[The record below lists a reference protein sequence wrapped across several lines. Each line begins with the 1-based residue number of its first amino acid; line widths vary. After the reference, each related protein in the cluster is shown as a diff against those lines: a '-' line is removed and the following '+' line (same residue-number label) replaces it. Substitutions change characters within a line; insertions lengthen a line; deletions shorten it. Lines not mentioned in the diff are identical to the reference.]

1 MARKLE
7 SDITLAIASI
17 ALKTFPAQE
26 LMVIQQVLKDFF
38 QNSFGKVVLRPWPLL
53 GHPTITL
60 AIAQIR
66 LVWLSS
72 VSKQLGKHPLK
83 ISNQNFNPSLRY
95 WPFLVAKVM
104 ATGPNFG
111 HIKICSLIELPV
123 DVLNDGAWILNIRAF
138 RWAQDCANPSMLRHV
153 MGKNSENFAQ
163 NYYKMAKVMADGQ
176 S

>member
-1 MARKLE
+1 MKVRTLSYQAVKEKFKSDHQEPSNSQNKNVAKVMARKSD
-7 SDITLAIASI
+7 SDITLATAPI
-17 ALKTFPAQE
+17 ALNTFLWQE
-26 LMVIQQVLKDFF
+26 LKVLQQVLKDFF

-72 VSKQLGKHPLK
+72 VSQQLDKHPIK
-83 ISNQNFNPSLRY
+83 ISTQNFNPSLRY
-95 WPFLVAKVM
+95 WPFLLAKVM

-123 DVLNDGAWILNIRAF
+123 DVLNDGA
-138 RWAQDCANPSMLRHV
+138 
-153 MGKNSENFAQ
+153 
-163 NYYKMAKVMADGQ
+163 
-176 S
+176 